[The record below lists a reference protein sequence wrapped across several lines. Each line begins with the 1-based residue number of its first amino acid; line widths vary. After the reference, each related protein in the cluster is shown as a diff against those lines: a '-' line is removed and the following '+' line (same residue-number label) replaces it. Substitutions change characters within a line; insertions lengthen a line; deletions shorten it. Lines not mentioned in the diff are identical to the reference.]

1 MEAVSSQTAKKHNT
15 AANGFGK
22 AQQFT
27 LKRSI
32 SALPWIILLI
42 VLLAGILLVRPAEV
56 YLRVISVIARFS
68 DPQSSG
74 LTTRF
79 ASHQLRE
86 ETGLIQTEWGPLK
99 YRIYTPLNVS
109 HPGGLVLIHGI
120 HREGIEEPRLINFS
134 RALAAAGV
142 EVLTPELSDLTD
154 YRVTS
159 HTSDLI
165 GYSAEFLSKR
175 MNQPK
180 VGVVGLSFS
189 GGLALIAATAPR
201 YAARIGLVLA
211 LGAHSD
217 LARVARFL
225 ATNVVEMPDGNSRNE
240 SANDYGALVVA
251 YSHVEDFFSEA
262 DVPGAQQA
270 LKLWLSE
277 MPDRARQLITR
288 LSPRGQERFEQ
299 LLYHRDQLKDVLLR
313 SIQLHEKEMAA
324 ASPSGRL
331 SNLTVPV
338 YLLHAARDDVIPASE
353 SLWLRNEIPKGQLR
367 AVLISPAI
375 IHADV
380 QEQTS
385 LWQKWQ
391 LVNFLAHLLRDVD
404 RLGRS
409 GVSFFSPS
417 KLSAASTVSRQA
429 ECYLGGLQVTQVTA
443 DHCS

>member
-1 MEAVSSQTAKKHNT
+1 MGAISSQTAKRHSA
-15 AANGFGK
+15 AANGFGE
-22 AQQFT
+22 ARGFT
-27 LKRSI
+27 SKRSI
-32 SALPWIILLI
+32 SALPWIMLLT
-42 VLLAGILLVRPAEV
+42 VLLAGILLIRPAEV

-68 DPQSSG
+68 DPQDRG
-74 LTTRF
+74 LATRF
-79 ASHQLRE
+79 ASHKVRE
-86 ETGLIQTEWGPLK
+86 ETGIIQTEWGPLK

-134 RALAAAGV
+134 RALAAAEV

-159 HTSDLI
+159 HTSDVI

-189 GGLALIAATAPR
+189 GGLALIAATTPR
-201 YAARIGLVLA
+201 YAERIGLVLA

-240 SANDYGALVVA
+240 NANEYGALVVA

-262 DVPGAQQA
+262 DVPSAQQA

-277 MPDRARQLITR
+277 MPDQARELITR
-288 LSPRGQERFEQ
+288 LSPQGQERFTQ
-299 LLYHRDQLKDVLLR
+299 LLYHRDQLKDVLLW
-313 SIQLHEKEMAA
+313 SIKVHEHEMAA
-324 ASPSGRL
+324 ASPKGRL
-331 SNLTVPV
+331 RTLTVPV

-353 SLWLRNEIPKGQLR
+353 SLWLCREIPKKQLR

-391 LVNFLAHLLRDVD
+391 LVNFLARLLRDVD
-404 RLGRS
+404 RLGGS
-409 GVSFFSPS
+409 GGLFFSPS
-417 KLSAASTVSRQA
+417 KPPAASTVSGQVERYS
-429 ECYLGGLQVTQVTA
+429 EDFQVTRITA
-443 DHCS
+443 DH